1 MKMKTKKA
9 PGKLMLGV
17 GLTAATAVAAVAM
30 SPKVRNMVS
39 GKVNQFTDNK
49 DNYTTLH

>member
-1 MKMKTKKA
+1 MKMRKA

-17 GLTAATAVAAVAM
+17 GLTAAAAAVAM
-30 SPKVRNMVS
+30 SPKLRNMITNR
-39 GKVNQFTDNK
+39 VNQMTDSNM